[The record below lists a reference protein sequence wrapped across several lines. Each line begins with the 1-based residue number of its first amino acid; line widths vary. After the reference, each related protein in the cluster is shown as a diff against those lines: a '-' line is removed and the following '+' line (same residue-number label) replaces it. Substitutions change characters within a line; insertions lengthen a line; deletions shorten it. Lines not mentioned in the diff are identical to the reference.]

1 MGVLVVCPE
10 DDVKTLDVKKDKFFV
25 VQKIKCFKAFQA
37 LDESGDFKKLFG
49 HHDRKIMCYIL
60 NSNKADVVQ
69 YANLKDNHISGKFG
83 RKTVPQDL
91 LHHFKCLSK
100 RDSNVDALKAVQRM
114 CHLCCFRSED
124 ATSVK
129 RICEWSRTGFEGFM
143 TELVRY
149 EHYETKDSDNSG
161 NALRLS
167 KGLRCNL
174 PNNLLR
180 KLGKCSEEF
189 LEKYLPLVGT
199 NELSLKELADKF
211 KDEQYN
217 LVVCKVLSKIADHTS
232 VAVLR
237 VRHSGRFEDD
247 NLKNFIGAVYDDNFM
262 NQRAIDL
269 KRYYDFVT
277 SMAEDTTDH
286 YNSPIDF
293 LIMDEKKSFINYDV
307 LETSNLIIYNMKTLH
322 QTEVQSI
329 MDSIVQDDKTFNAGL
344 LLFPQEN
351 DYFHVRSFLTSS
363 LDQFSSICG
372 NFQILPLLFIK
383 EQQLKSSSNLIEE
396 NVQHGIL
403 FGKFVVIKPPLLV
416 HYASLSQITKV
427 VEAICSDG
435 QCVTYVSDPGLAI
448 HRIHNQSLKWSVRY
462 CGNQSD
468 IKKFQKQLAVD
479 NKSIIEVEAMKDG
492 DCEVICDDE
501 YTASTLATTSPVAP
515 IKKPQSLVTPLKGQD
530 LSLSS
535 INDSGF
541 IEQPSVCPTQNL
553 TSDVTPVAK
562 FLDFSF

>member
-1 MGVLVVCPE
+1 
-10 DDVKTLDVKKDKFFV
+10 
-25 VQKIKCFKAFQA
+25 
-37 LDESGDFKKLFG
+37 
-49 HHDRKIMCYIL
+49 
-60 NSNKADVVQ
+60 
-69 YANLKDNHISGKFG
+69 
-83 RKTVPQDL
+83 
-91 LHHFKCLSK
+91 
-100 RDSNVDALKAVQRM
+100 
-114 CHLCCFRSED
+114 
-124 ATSVK
+124 
-129 RICEWSRTGFEGFM
+129 
-143 TELVRY
+143 
-149 EHYETKDSDNSG
+149 
-161 NALRLS
+161 
-167 KGLRCNL
+167 
-174 PNNLLR
+174 
-180 KLGKCSEEF
+180 
-189 LEKYLPLVGT
+189 
-199 NELSLKELADKF
+199 
-211 KDEQYN
+211 
-217 LVVCKVLSKIADHTS
+217 
-232 VAVLR
+232 
-237 VRHSGRFEDD
+237 
-247 NLKNFIGAVYDDNFM
+247 
-262 NQRAIDL
+262 
-269 KRYYDFVT
+269 
-277 SMAEDTTDH
+277 
-286 YNSPIDF
+286 
-293 LIMDEKKSFINYDV
+293 
-307 LETSNLIIYNMKTLH
+307 MKTLH

-344 LLFPQEN
+344 LLFPQDN

-403 FGKFVVIKPPLLV
+403 LGKFVVIKPPLLV

-427 VEAICSDG
+427 GEAICSDG

-448 HRIHNQSLKWSVRY
+448 HRIHYQSLKWSVRY

-501 YTASTLATTSPVAP
+501 YTASTSATTSPVAP

-541 IEQPSVCPTQNL
+541 IEQPSVCSTQNL